1 MILFL
6 LLLFTSSLTTHGTDL
21 QMYGQDK
28 LYGKVASKLPKQ
40 GGRAYKYLNYG
51 EIEIELKRL
60 AKLYPDLITVYSAQ
74 QEYNVPS
81 PGSCGDAGPCKQWYA
96 RITNEKTLFVEDVI
110 PTNSQTGPGEGPP
123 GNGPPGNG
131 PPGQGPPPGQG
142 GPGQGGP
149 GSGAGPGDSHYKG
162 GKKPDDIGP
171 PHHVRRHLPSPN
183 GKKSTTTTSKRPEVF
198 FSGSVHGNERVGPTA
213 TIELARLLL
222 ENYNYG
228 QNSWLKHLVDTRIIF
243 IMPCANA
250 LGYYQNKREEN
261 GIDPNRDFPYGKFK
275 CKGERNGM
283 VVCIYMI
290 SFSHFLF

>member
-110 PTNSQTGPGEGPP
+110 PTNSQTGPGGGPP
-123 GNGPPGNG
+123 GNGPILDEAGDIHCPLLRIPAGRRGRTDSAPNT
-131 PPGQGPPPGQG
+131 
-142 GPGQGGP
+142 
-149 GSGAGPGDSHYKG
+149 SGA
-162 GKKPDDIGP
+162 
-171 PHHVRRHLPSPN
+171 
-183 GKKSTTTTSKRPEVF
+183 
-198 FSGSVHGNERVGPTA
+198 RVYTQ
-213 TIELARLLL
+213 L
-222 ENYNYG
+222 
-228 QNSWLKHLVDTRIIF
+228 
-243 IMPCANA
+243 
-250 LGYYQNKREEN
+250 
-261 GIDPNRDFPYGKFK
+261 
-275 CKGERNGM
+275 
-283 VVCIYMI
+283 I
-290 SFSHFLF
+290 SF